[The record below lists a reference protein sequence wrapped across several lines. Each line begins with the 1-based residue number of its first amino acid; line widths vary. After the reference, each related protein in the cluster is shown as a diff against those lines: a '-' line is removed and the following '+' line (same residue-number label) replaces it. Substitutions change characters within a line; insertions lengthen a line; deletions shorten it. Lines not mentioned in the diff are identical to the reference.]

1 MRRVCEVWVVENQLV
16 FTFTPP
22 LYNYWQTFAVQ
33 VVLAACSPF
42 FRDLLVRHPHPS
54 PLLYLTGVASAD
66 LAAVLEFIYNGAV
79 NIAQTVVEQCRHET
93 DVTGIIFRISTL
105 FSQWQKTCLF
115 GAFQIIKARKRL

>member
-1 MRRVCEVWVVENQLV
+1 MSSDKFCLRWNDYESNLSRAFKDLREEKNLFDVTLVCQDVEI
-16 FTFTPP
+16 P
-22 LYNYWQTFAVQ
+22 AHK

-79 NIAQTVVEQCRHET
+79 NIAQTVVQQCTRPM
-93 DVTGIIFRISTL
+93 
-105 FSQWQKTCLF
+105 
-115 GAFQIIKARKRL
+115 